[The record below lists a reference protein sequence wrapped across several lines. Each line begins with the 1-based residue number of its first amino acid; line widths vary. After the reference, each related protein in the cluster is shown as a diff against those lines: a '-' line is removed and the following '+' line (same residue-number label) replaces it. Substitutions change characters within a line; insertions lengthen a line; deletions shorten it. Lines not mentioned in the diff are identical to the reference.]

1 MEKQYYYA
9 YSQYLKDKYGEK
21 VYKLPVNLPVTCPNK
36 KDGKGCLF
44 CAEAGTGFEASDS
57 SVSVFEQLAA
67 SRTKIEKRYHAH
79 KFIAYFQNYTNTF
92 LPLDRLLGY
101 MEELSLI
108 HI

>member
-44 CAEAGTGFEASDS
+44 
-57 SVSVFEQLAA
+57 
-67 SRTKIEKRYHAH
+67 
-79 KFIAYFQNYTNTF
+79 
-92 LPLDRLLGY
+92 
-101 MEELSLI
+101 
-108 HI
+108 